1 MCFVCVLL
9 LRVHTHMHR
18 TCTAVTRN
26 GAELVFSAPAH
37 LISNTCSAR
46 FAAASSPGSDAHTG
60 FSSLSLSLELR
71 VRLLL
76 LVFLAYRGES
86 KHLFC
91 ACASQPCLA
100 FRWIQLK
107 GARTAGNLNS

>member
-18 TCTAVTRN
+18 TYTAVTRN

-37 LISNTCSAR
+37 LISNTCSER

-60 FSSLSLSLELR
+60 FSSLSLSR
-71 VRLLL
+71 APRSFVVAG
-76 LVFLAYRGES
+76 VFGISR
-86 KHLFC
+86 
-91 ACASQPCLA
+91 
-100 FRWIQLK
+100 
-107 GARTAGNLNS
+107 